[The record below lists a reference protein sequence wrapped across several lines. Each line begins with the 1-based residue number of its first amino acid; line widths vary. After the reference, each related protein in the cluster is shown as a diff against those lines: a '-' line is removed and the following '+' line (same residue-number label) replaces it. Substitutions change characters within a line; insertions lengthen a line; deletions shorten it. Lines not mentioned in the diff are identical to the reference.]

1 MPETPAPLD
10 LDSLEADYEVA
21 SRSLLEGVVAWTRA
35 RERLF
40 AAIPAL
46 IDAARRAERA
56 METAPIAEAQYILQC
71 RGCPYNQ
78 GTGQCESGCA
88 SEPACQTSPPTED
101 DVNDILQWV
110 AALINPAPVAGEE
123 EP

>member
-10 LDSLEADYEVA
+10 LDSLEADYQVA

-46 IDAARRAERA
+46 IAATRRGEAAER
-56 METAPIAEAQYILQC
+56 
-71 RGCPYNQ
+71 
-78 GTGQCESGCA
+78 
-88 SEPACQTSPPTED
+88 TEEGA
-101 DVNDILQWV
+101 ND
-110 AALINPAPVAGEE
+110 GK
-123 EP
+123 